1 MADYIE
7 DLERQYQNE
16 VVALFL
22 KKLKYKYLGNL
33 QYAKGAKVNCLG
45 KANSPIIESE
55 VEAYLAEAGYT
66 AMQIDGAMFQLK
78 RTVRLADKRM
88 VTLMD
93 VSNDVYDLLVTGCSV
108 KPSTEETERDVMYFN
123 FAKPEKNRFA
133 IAEEVSYIDP
143 LTTCHSRPDIVV
155 YVNGIALCVIEL
167 KRSIVSLEEGIRQHL
182 SNESDLIP
190 SFFTTTQFTVSARHA
205 EHKELEQGERVEDEL
220 YGFKYA
226 TIGTPLPFWC
236 PWKPDTNRT
245 GVVLSDM
252 ESFADFFTKEHFLF
266 LFRYGVLSDGGI
278 KKVMRPHQ
286 YHALRAAEPR
296 LQTKASGVIWHS
308 QGSGKSLTM
317 VWLAGYI
324 KANYEDPR
332 VLVITDRTELD
343 LQLSSDFS
351 DAGNN
356 IHHATSQS
364 DLLSSL
370 HGGKEWL
377 ITTLI
382 HKFGKHTK
390 HTEGI
395 STDRSTRIPL
405 DRYLEDLQ
413 QTIRKE
419 YPLGFKAK
427 GKHIFVFIDECHRT
441 QGGRLHDAMR
451 AIMGQDVML
460 IGFTGTPLLRDAK
473 KNGYSAFRNVSEV
486 KFGEFIHKYLHKQ
499 AVEDKVILD
508 LQYEAR
514 EVEQSITSK
523 ERLDEKFE
531 QIIHGL
537 TDERKQLI
545 KDRWATLERVYS
557 ATERIERIG
566 YSILDDMANSSI
578 LRQDWANAMLVAG
591 NIYSAYKY
599 YDFFQNR
606 CPDHRLRDRVAVVT
620 SYNPT
625 DNDLRKDTTDT
636 AKQTQEK
643 FKHDMAL
650 QSFKDAKIS
659 TDDKNGTAD
668 KYEAWAKGLF
678 VTQPGR
684 MKLLIV
690 VDKLLTGFDAPCAT
704 YLYIDKDMRDHTLF
718 QAICRVN
725 RLGSDVK
732 DEEGNIVCRS
742 HKEYGLIVD
751 FKHLFGNIENAVT
764 KFNDENG
771 GLGGFEEAD
780 IEELLADNISKN
792 KKRLLAADKAFCAL
806 KAMWQSRGLT
816 NNDLLADYYTTDFH
830 DDPADARR
838 TALYR
843 ITGALTAAY
852 DNLADMMARAGFSTE
867 EADYYEHQAREAA
880 HINLYVKQKSG
891 DLFDPRNYDPDMRAL
906 LDRYLRAEDAET
918 IVPATAD
925 FSFLDLIDG
934 NTDTDDAAEA
944 TKKAAGGSE
953 KSAAEVIEA
962 KARAVINN
970 SRDKD
975 PAFFLRFSERLQ
987 QLLDG
992 LHLANASFAE
1002 RMRQLIELIKEAKRG
1017 GDDYPEGITTPRQKA
1032 FWNNRAACGFSTDD
1046 YEAEQQI
1053 MMAEDLVEY
1062 NARPNF
1068 RDPASA
1074 HGVLFKKDLR
1084 KRFPML
1090 TDEELQNVYIIAI
1103 RN

>member
-7 DLERQYQNE
+7 DLEKQYQNE

-22 KKLKYKYLGNL
+22 KTLKYKYLGNL
-33 QYAKGAKVNCLG
+33 QYVKGAKVNSLG
-45 KANSPIIESE
+45 QTNGPIIESE
-55 VEAYLAEAGYT
+55 VKAYLTEAGYT
-66 AMQIDGAMFQLK
+66 DMQIEDAMFQLK
-78 RTVRLADKRM
+78 RTVRLIDKRM

-93 VSNDVYDLLVTGCSV
+93 VNNDVYDLLVSGCSV
-108 KPSTEETERDVMYFN
+108 KPSTEEKERDVMFFN
-123 FAKPEKNRFA
+123 FAEPKKNRFA

-167 KRSIVSLEEGIRQHL
+167 KRSLVSLEEGIRQHL

-226 TIGTPLPFWC
+226 TIGTPLSFWC

-245 GVVLSDM
+245 GIVLSDM
-252 ESFADFFTKEHFLF
+252 ESFAEFFTKGHFLF

-296 LQTKASGVIWHS
+296 LQKKASGVIWHS

-343 LQLSSDFS
+343 RQLSTDFS

-356 IHHATSQS
+356 IHHVTSQS
-364 DLLSSL
+364 DLLKTL
-370 HGGKEWL
+370 HDGKEWL

-382 HKFGKHTK
+382 HKFGKHAK
-390 HTEGI
+390 HDENA
-395 STDRSTRIPL
+395 STDRGTRIPL
-405 DRYLEDLQ
+405 DRYLADLQ
-413 QTIRKE
+413 EIINKQ

-460 IGFTGTPLLRDAK
+460 IGFTGTPLLKDAK
-473 KNGYSAFRNVSEV
+473 KNGYAAFRNVSEV
-486 KFGEFIHKYLHKQ
+486 KFGEFIHKYLHKK
-499 AVEDKVILD
+499 AVEDRVILD

-523 ERLDEKFE
+523 AKLDEKLE

-537 TDERKQLI
+537 TNERKQLI

-566 YSILDDMANSSI
+566 YSILDDMANDSI

-599 YDFFQNR
+599 YDFFQNH
-606 CPDHRLRDRVAVVT
+606 CPDHRLRNRVAVVT

-625 DNDLRKDTTDT
+625 DNDLRKNTTDT
-636 AKQTQEK
+636 AKLTQEK
-643 FKHDMAL
+643 FKYDMAI
-650 QSFKDAKIS
+650 QSFKDAGIA
-659 TDDKNGTAD
+659 TEDKTGSAD
-668 KYEAWAKGLF
+668 KYETWAKDLF
-678 VTQPGR
+678 INQPGR

-725 RLGSDVK
+725 RLGCDVK
-732 DEEGNIVCRS
+732 DEEGNVLCHT

-771 GLGGFEEAD
+771 GLGGFDETD
-780 IEELLADNISKN
+780 IEELLADSISKN

-806 KAMWQSRGLT
+806 KAIWQSRGLT
-816 NNDLLADYYTTDFH
+816 NNDLLADYYTTDFR
-830 DDPADARR
+830 DDPAEARR

-852 DNLADMMARAGFSTE
+852 DNLADMMTRAGFSTA
-867 EADYYEHQAREAA
+867 EADYYEHHAREAA

-906 LDRYLRAEDAET
+906 LDRYLRAGEAET

-925 FSFLDLIDG
+925 FSFLDLINDS
-934 NTDTDDAAEA
+934 TDAVDTAEI
-944 TKKAAGGSE
+944 TKKAAGCE

-975 PAFFLRFSERLQ
+975 PAFFLSFSERLQ

-992 LHLANASFAE
+992 LHQVNASFAE
-1002 RMRQLIELIKEAKRG
+1002 RMRQLIEFIKETKKG
-1017 GDDYPEGITTPRQKA
+1017 GNDYPEGITTPLQKA
-1032 FWNNRAACGFSTDD
+1032 LWNNRATCGFSTDD
-1046 YEAEQQI
+1046 YEAEQQV
-1053 MMAEDLVEY
+1053 MAAEDLVEY

-1074 HGVLFKKDLR
+1074 HGVLFRKELR
-1084 KRFPML
+1084 KRFPTL
-1090 TDEELQNVYIIAI
+1090 TDEELQNVYYIAI

>member
-7 DLERQYQNE
+7 DLEKQYQNE

-22 KKLKYKYLGNL
+22 KTLKYKYLGNL
-33 QYAKGAKVNCLG
+33 QYVKGAKVNSLG
-45 KANSPIIESE
+45 QTNGPIIESE
-55 VEAYLAEAGYT
+55 VKAYLTEAGYT
-66 AMQIDGAMFQLK
+66 DMQIEDAMFQLK
-78 RTVRLADKRM
+78 RTVRLIDKRM

-93 VSNDVYDLLVTGCSV
+93 VNNDVYDLLVSGCSV
-108 KPSTEETERDVMYFN
+108 KPSTEEKERDVMFFN
-123 FAKPEKNRFA
+123 FAEPKKNRFA

-167 KRSIVSLEEGIRQHL
+167 KRSLVSLEEGIRQHL

-226 TIGTPLPFWC
+226 TIGTPLSFWC

-245 GVVLSDM
+245 GIVLSDM
-252 ESFADFFTKEHFLF
+252 ESFAEFFTKGHFLF

-296 LQTKASGVIWHS
+296 LQKKASGVIWHS

-343 LQLSSDFS
+343 RQLSTDFS

-356 IHHATSQS
+356 IHHVTSQS
-364 DLLSSL
+364 DLLKTL
-370 HGGKEWL
+370 HDGKEWL

-382 HKFGKHTK
+382 HKFGKHAK
-390 HTEGI
+390 HDENA
-395 STDRSTRIPL
+395 STDRGTRIPL
-405 DRYLEDLQ
+405 DRYLADLQ
-413 QTIRKE
+413 EIINKQ

-460 IGFTGTPLLRDAK
+460 IGFTGTPLLKDAK
-473 KNGYSAFRNVSEV
+473 KNGYAAFRNVSEV
-486 KFGEFIHKYLHKQ
+486 KFGEFIHKYLHKK
-499 AVEDKVILD
+499 AVEDRVILD

-523 ERLDEKFE
+523 AKLDEKLE

-537 TDERKQLI
+537 TNERKQLI

-566 YSILDDMANSSI
+566 YSILDDMANDSI

-599 YDFFQNR
+599 YDFFQNH
-606 CPDHRLRDRVAVVT
+606 CPDHRLRNRVAVVT

-625 DNDLRKDTTDT
+625 DNDLRKNTTDT
-636 AKQTQEK
+636 AKLTQEK
-643 FKHDMAL
+643 FKYDMAI
-650 QSFKDAKIS
+650 QSFKDAGIA
-659 TDDKNGTAD
+659 TEDKTGSAD
-668 KYEAWAKGLF
+668 KYETWAKDLF
-678 VTQPGR
+678 INQPGR

-725 RLGSDVK
+725 RLGCDVK
-732 DEEGNIVCRS
+732 DEEGNVLCHT

-771 GLGGFEEAD
+771 GLGGFDETD
-780 IEELLADNISKN
+780 IEELLADSISKN

-806 KAMWQSRGLT
+806 KAIWQSRGLT
-816 NNDLLADYYTTDFH
+816 NNDLLADYYTTDFR
-830 DDPADARR
+830 DDPAEARR

-852 DNLADMMARAGFSTE
+852 DNLADMMTRAGFSTA
-867 EADYYEHQAREAA
+867 EADYYEHHAREAA

-906 LDRYLRAEDAET
+906 LDRYLRAGEAET

-925 FSFLDLIDG
+925 FSFLDLINDS
-934 NTDTDDAAEA
+934 TDAVDTAEI
-944 TKKAAGGSE
+944 TKKAAGCE

-975 PAFFLRFSERLQ
+975 PAFFLSFSERLQ

-992 LHLANASFAE
+992 LHQVNASFAE
-1002 RMRQLIELIKEAKRG
+1002 RMRQLIEFIKETKKG
-1017 GDDYPEGITTPRQKA
+1017 GNDYPEGITTPLQKA
-1032 FWNNRAACGFSTDD
+1032 LWNNRATCGFSTDD
-1046 YEAEQQI
+1046 YEAEQQV
-1053 MMAEDLVEY
+1053 MAAEDLVEY

-1074 HGVLFKKDLR
+1074 HGVLFRKELR
-1084 KRFPML
+1084 KRFSTL
-1090 TDEELQNVYIIAI
+1090 TDEELQNVYYIAI

>member
-7 DLERQYQNE
+7 DLERKYQNE

-22 KKLKYKYLGNL
+22 KTLKYKYLGNL
-33 QYAKGAKVNCLG
+33 QYAKGAKVNSLG
-45 KANSPIIESE
+45 QTNDPIFESE
-55 VEAYLAEAGYT
+55 VKAYLTEAGYT
-66 AMQIDGAMFQLK
+66 DMQIEGAMFQLK
-78 RTVRLADKRM
+78 RTVRLIDKRM

-93 VSNDVYDLLVTGCSV
+93 VNNDVYDLLVSGCSV
-108 KPSTEETERDVMYFN
+108 KPSTEEKERDVMFFN
-123 FAKPEKNRFA
+123 FAEPKKNRFA
-133 IAEEVSYIDP
+133 IAEEVSYIDS

-205 EHKELEQGERVEDEL
+205 EHKELEQSERVEDEL

-226 TIGTPLPFWC
+226 TIGTPLSFWC

-245 GVVLSDM
+245 GIVLSDM
-252 ESFADFFTKEHFLF
+252 ESFAEFFTKGHFLF

-296 LQTKASGVIWHS
+296 LQKKASGVIWHS

-343 LQLSSDFS
+343 RQLSTDFS

-356 IHHATSQS
+356 IHHVTSQS
-364 DLLSSL
+364 DLLKTL
-370 HGGKEWL
+370 HDGKEWL

-382 HKFGKHTK
+382 HKFGKHAK
-390 HTEGI
+390 HDENA
-395 STDRSTRIPL
+395 STDRGTRIPL
-405 DRYLEDLQ
+405 DRYLADLQ
-413 QTIRKE
+413 EIINKQ

-460 IGFTGTPLLRDAK
+460 IGFTGTPLLKDAK
-473 KNGYSAFRNVSEV
+473 KNGYAAFRNVSEV
-486 KFGEFIHKYLHKQ
+486 KFGEFIHKYLHKK
-499 AVEDKVILD
+499 AVEDRVILD

-523 ERLDEKFE
+523 AKLDEKLE

-566 YSILDDMANSSI
+566 YSILDDMANDSI

-599 YDFFQNR
+599 YDFFQNH
-606 CPDHRLRDRVAVVT
+606 CPDHRLRNRVAVVT

-625 DNDLRKDTTDT
+625 DNDLRKNTIDT
-636 AKQTQEK
+636 AKLTQEK
-643 FKHDMAL
+643 FKYDMAI
-650 QSFKDAKIS
+650 QSFKDAGIA
-659 TDDKNGTAD
+659 TEDKTGSAD
-668 KYEAWAKGLF
+668 KYETWAKELF
-678 VTQPGR
+678 INQPGR

-725 RLGSDVK
+725 RLGCDVK
-732 DEEGNIVCRS
+732 DEEGNVLCHT

-771 GLGGFEEAD
+771 GLGGFDETD
-780 IEELLADNISKN
+780 IEELLADSISKN

-806 KAMWQSRGLT
+806 KAIWQSRGLT
-816 NNDLLADYYTTDFH
+816 NNDLLADYYATDFR
-830 DDPADARR
+830 DDPAEARR

-843 ITGALTAAY
+843 ITGTLTAAY
-852 DNLADMMARAGFSTE
+852 DNLADMMTRAGFSTA
-867 EADYYEHQAREAA
+867 EADYYEHHAREAA

-906 LDRYLRAEDAET
+906 LDRYLRAEEAGT

-925 FSFLDLIDG
+925 FSFLDLIDDS
-934 NTDTDDAAEA
+934 TDAVDSVET
-944 TKKAAGGSE
+944 TKKAAGSE

-992 LHLANASFAE
+992 LHQANASFAE
-1002 RMRQLIELIKEAKRG
+1002 RMRQLIEFIKETKKG
-1017 GDDYPEGITTPRQKA
+1017 GKDYPEGITTPLQKA
-1032 FWNNRAACGFSTDD
+1032 LWNNRATCGFSTDD
-1046 YEAEQQI
+1046 YEAEQQV
-1053 MMAEDLVEY
+1053 MAAEDLVEY

-1074 HGVLFKKDLR
+1074 HGVLFRKELR
-1084 KRFPML
+1084 KRFPTL
-1090 TDEELQNVYIIAI
+1090 TDEELQNVYYIAI

>member
-7 DLERQYQNE
+7 DLEKQYQNE

-22 KKLKYKYLGNL
+22 KTLKYKYLGNL
-33 QYAKGAKVNCLG
+33 QYVKGAKVNSLG
-45 KANSPIIESE
+45 QTNGPIIESE
-55 VEAYLAEAGYT
+55 VKAYLTEAGYT
-66 AMQIDGAMFQLK
+66 DMQIEDAMFQLK
-78 RTVRLADKRM
+78 RTVRLIDKRM

-93 VSNDVYDLLVTGCSV
+93 VNNDVYDLLVSGCSV
-108 KPSTEETERDVMYFN
+108 KPSTEEKERDVMFFN
-123 FAKPEKNRFA
+123 FAEPKKNRFA

-167 KRSIVSLEEGIRQHL
+167 KRSLVSLEEGIRQHL

-226 TIGTPLPFWC
+226 TIGTPLSFWC

-245 GVVLSDM
+245 GIVLSDM
-252 ESFADFFTKEHFLF
+252 ESFAEFFTKGHFLF

-296 LQTKASGVIWHS
+296 LQKKVSGVIWHS

-343 LQLSSDFS
+343 RQLSTDFS

-356 IHHATSQS
+356 IHHVTSQS
-364 DLLSSL
+364 DLLKTL
-370 HGGKEWL
+370 HDGKEWL

-382 HKFGKHTK
+382 HKFGKHAK
-390 HTEGI
+390 HDENA
-395 STDRSTRIPL
+395 STDRGTRIPL
-405 DRYLEDLQ
+405 DRYLADLQ
-413 QTIRKE
+413 EIINKQ

-460 IGFTGTPLLRDAK
+460 IGFTGTPLLKDAK
-473 KNGYSAFRNVSEV
+473 KNGYAAFRNVSEV
-486 KFGEFIHKYLHKQ
+486 KFGEFIHKYLHKK
-499 AVEDKVILD
+499 AVEDRVILD

-523 ERLDEKFE
+523 AKLDEKLE

-537 TDERKQLI
+537 TNERKQLI

-566 YSILDDMANSSI
+566 YSILDDMANDSI

-599 YDFFQNR
+599 YDFFQNH
-606 CPDHRLRDRVAVVT
+606 CPDHRLRNRVAVVT

-625 DNDLRKDTTDT
+625 DNDLRKNTTDT
-636 AKQTQEK
+636 AKLTQEK
-643 FKHDMAL
+643 FKYDMAI
-650 QSFKDAKIS
+650 QSFKDAGIA
-659 TDDKNGTAD
+659 TEDKTGSAD
-668 KYEAWAKGLF
+668 KYETWAKDLF
-678 VTQPGR
+678 INQPGR

-725 RLGSDVK
+725 RLGCDVK
-732 DEEGNIVCRS
+732 DEEGNVLCHT

-771 GLGGFEEAD
+771 GLGGFDETD
-780 IEELLADNISKN
+780 IEELLADSISKN

-806 KAMWQSRGLT
+806 KAIWQSRGLT
-816 NNDLLADYYTTDFH
+816 NNDLLADYYTTDFR
-830 DDPADARR
+830 DDPAEARR

-852 DNLADMMARAGFSTE
+852 DNLADMMTRAGFSTA
-867 EADYYEHQAREAA
+867 EADYYEHHAREAA

-906 LDRYLRAEDAET
+906 LDRYLRAGEAET

-925 FSFLDLIDG
+925 FSFLDLINDS
-934 NTDTDDAAEA
+934 TDAVDTAEI
-944 TKKAAGGSE
+944 TKKAAGCE

-975 PAFFLRFSERLQ
+975 PAFFLSFSERLQ

-992 LHLANASFAE
+992 LHQVNASFAE
-1002 RMRQLIELIKEAKRG
+1002 RMRQLIEFIKETKKG
-1017 GDDYPEGITTPRQKA
+1017 GNDYPEGITTPLQKA
-1032 FWNNRAACGFSTDD
+1032 LWNNRATCGFSTDD
-1046 YEAEQQI
+1046 YEAEQQV
-1053 MMAEDLVEY
+1053 MAAEDLVEY

-1074 HGVLFKKDLR
+1074 HGVLFRKELR
-1084 KRFPML
+1084 KRFPTL
-1090 TDEELQNVYIIAI
+1090 TDEELQNVYYIAI